1 MRSEKKN
8 SELEVNRGEKH
19 ELVVN
24 PFVKKNASQKPK
36 CKIPYLKAATM
47 FGLNGFYTKNADYL

>member
-1 MRSEKKN
+1 MGSEKKN

-24 PFVKKNASQKPK
+24 PFVKKKTLLRN
-36 CKIPYLKAATM
+36 
-47 FGLNGFYTKNADYL
+47 LNVRHRI